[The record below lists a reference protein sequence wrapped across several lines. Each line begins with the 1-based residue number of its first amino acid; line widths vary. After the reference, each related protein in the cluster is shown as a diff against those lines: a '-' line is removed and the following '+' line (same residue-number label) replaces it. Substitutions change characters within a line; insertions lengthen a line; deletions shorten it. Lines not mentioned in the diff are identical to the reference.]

1 MRTTQAVL
9 LVVLSCFLLSS
20 KCRKDDPPCTTLK
33 LDNKTDKFV
42 YVLISYDYPDT
53 SLNFQS
59 PFANPIKNKIGPH
72 SKGEIKDVYNF
83 NCADT
88 YFEYYPNNKVSFFVF
103 DGQLA
108 DTTPW
113 IKIRQN
119 YQIIKRFDVG
129 KNEVINNN
137 YTLSLP

>member
-1 MRTTQAVL
+1 MKTNQTFL
-9 LVVLSCFLLSS
+9 FLVVSCCLLSS
-20 KCRKDDPPCTTLK
+20 TCKKDDPPCTRLK
-33 LDNKTDKFV
+33 LNNNTDKPV

-59 PFANPIKNKIGPH
+59 PFANYYRINIGAH
-72 SKGEIKDVYNF
+72 STGDIRDVYNF
-83 NCADT
+83 ECADK

-103 DGQLA
+103 DAKLV

-113 IKIRQN
+113 ITVRQN
-119 YQIIKRFDVG
+119 YQIIKRYDVG

>member
-1 MRTTQAVL
+1 M
-9 LVVLSCFLLSS
+9 LSS
-20 KCRKDDPPCTTLK
+20 TCKKEDQPCTRLK
-33 LDNKTDKFV
+33 LENNTDKRV

-59 PFANPIKNKIGPH
+59 PFANYYKITIGAR
-72 SKGEIKDVYNF
+72 STGDIRDVYNF
-83 NCADT
+83 ECADK

-103 DGQLA
+103 DAKLV
-108 DTTPW
+108 DTNPW
-113 IKIRQN
+113 INVRKN